1 MMMSSVA
8 IATPEN
14 IMPSVTLV
22 ISIFLTF
29 GISDSWSRLALLQGF
44 SKQ

>member
-22 ISIFLTF
+22 ISIYLT
-29 GISDSWSRLALLQGF
+29 SLVLAILDLD
-44 SKQ
+44 